1 MISRV
6 QKIRLG
12 IFIAIGATLI
22 LVFAGVVAGSQ
33 LIQHK
38 DIYYVTYTDVSVNG
52 LQEGGAVG
60 YHGIKVGTVKSI
72 KVNPRDVSKIV
83 VTISIEAGTPIKKD
97 VVATL
102 VPVGITGL
110 KSVELKGGSNEAGL
124 LPPKSFIPAGV
135 STFDDITLKAVSIAE
150 KLDLL
155 IGNLTVMTGKENQ
168 AALNHAIVNLDS
180 LVVENRST
188 LTSLLINLD
197 KVSGDVAKMTS
208 TGSSR
213 LDHIAMSIDS
223 TATRINELVNSPA
236 IDSLITNIA
245 KFSGGLA
252 EANMKQLVTDLS
264 YTSRQLTSTLYNV
277 DKTLLRGRGDI
288 QETLDNIRDL
298 TESLAEFA
306 KQINENPSILIR
318 GRKN

>member
-12 IFIAIGATLI
+12 IFIFIGATLI
-22 LVFAGVVAGSQ
+22 LLFAGVVAGSQ
-33 LIQHK
+33 FIQHK
-38 DIYYVTYTDVSVNG
+38 DLYYITYTDVSVNG

-60 YHGIKVGTVKSI
+60 YHGIKIGTVKSI
-72 KVNPRDVSKIV
+72 KVNPEDVSKIV

-110 KSVELKGGSNEAGL
+110 KSVELRGGSNEAGL
-124 LPPKSFIPAGV
+124 LKPKSSIPAGV
-135 STFDDITLKAVSIAE
+135 SSFDNITLKAVSIAD

-155 IGNLTVMTGKENQ
+155 IGNLTVMTGAENQ
-168 AALNHAIVNLDS
+168 RALNEAIVNFDS
-180 LVVENRST
+180 LVVENRSS
-188 LTSLLINLD
+188 LTHILKNLD
-197 KVSGDVAKMTS
+197 KISTDASHMTG
-208 TGSSR
+208 TSSAR
-213 LDHIAMSIDS
+213 FDHIAMSIDS
-223 TATRINELVNSPA
+223 TATRINQLVNSPA
-236 IDSLITNIA
+236 IDSLLANTA

-264 YTSRQLTSTLYNV
+264 ATSRQLTSTLNSV

-298 TESLAEFA
+298 TENFAEFA
-306 KQINENPSILIR
+306 KQINENPTILIR
-318 GRKN
+318 GRKK